1 MSAVERPIQVDPSRL
16 LQLEADDAKAAITR
30 VIREMG
36 QQVQAGVDPRRLTQE
51 HPWIAVGSA
60 AVTGF
65 VGAWLAVPSKEH
77 AALKRL
83 ARIERALHAGPS
95 ANGAHDDAKTGH
107 PALRK
112 FGKHLFNALR
122 PTLLAAVTSALA
134 SKATDSDED
143 ADAVVE
149 EEQITT
155 AEERFDQP
163 PPG

>member
-1 MSAVERPIQVDPSRL
+1 MSAVERPIEVDPSRL
-16 LQLEADDAKAAITR
+16 LELEADDAKAAITR

-36 QQVQAGVDPRRLTQE
+36 QQVQAGVDPRRLTKE

-65 VGAWLAVPSKEH
+65 IGAWLAVPSKED

-95 ANGAHDDAKTGH
+95 ANGAPDDANTSH

-122 PTLLAAVTSALA
+122 PTLLAALTSALT
-134 SKATDSDED
+134 SKVADSDDD
-143 ADAVVE
+143 ADAVVQE
-149 EEQITT
+149 EEITT
-155 AEERFDQP
+155 AEGQFYQP